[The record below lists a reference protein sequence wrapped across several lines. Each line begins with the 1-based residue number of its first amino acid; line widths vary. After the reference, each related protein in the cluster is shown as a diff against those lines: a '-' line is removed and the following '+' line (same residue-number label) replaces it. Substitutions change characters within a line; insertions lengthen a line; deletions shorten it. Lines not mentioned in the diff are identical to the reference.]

1 MNCGYHFT
9 HERTKADIQSVVFA
23 FDPSDGYDHKIPV
36 GKQTL
41 EPSHIYYRPC
51 SGIWQSVWIESVPEN
66 HISDLSISGDTSGQ
80 VNLTV
85 FTARG
90 EASHIEVEVKEKV
103 RLAQRWQGSPYVT
116 DLDFRSVTRH

>member
-1 MNCGYHFT
+1 M
-9 HERTKADIQSVVFA
+9 QSVVFA

-85 FTARG
+85 YTARG
-90 EASHIEVEVKEKV
+90 VASPIKVEVKEKV
-103 RLAQRWQGSPYVT
+103 SELPYGQCSYVIDVDLSSAARL
-116 DLDFRSVTRH
+116 